1 MRNAVT
7 FYTSLCALGV
17 MMALVGMTFFAVQSL
32 SSGTTIV
39 NGSIV
44 FAVLGAVLT
53 SFASKRLTTIYH
65 LAPELFDTDR

>member
-1 MRNAVT
+1 
-7 FYTSLCALGV
+7 
-17 MMALVGMTFFAVQSL
+17 MALVGMTFFAIQSL

-39 NGSIV
+39 NGSVV

-65 LAPELFDTDR
+65 LAPEIFDTE

>member
-1 MRNAVT
+1 MRNAAT
-7 FYTSLCALGV
+7 FYTALCALGV
-17 MMALVGMTFFAVQSL
+17 IMVLVGMTFFAVQSL

-39 NGSIV
+39 NGSVV

-65 LAPELFDTDR
+65 LAPEIFDSK